1 MGELVQVH
9 SIIESKKVNEAIQ
22 QEIDKKSKM
31 YEGDF
36 KRFEQY
42 AKQQSLELSFATLER
57 YLLHTIETGLKLS
70 TFNKRSAGVKH
81 YLVNHYKLIET
92 EDQSKRITLLRQK
105 YNHTD
110 YAKQK
115 LMKGQSAQSKNE
127 VMALIEKLDTRA
139 KAIALFNLITACRP
153 SEMINIKIEDIDLD
167 TCSVNVYMQK
177 QSEWKSKR
185 LTLECVNAVRAYIKE
200 YGLTKG
206 SYLVGKVDKH
216 NKYHNTKISD
226 TAYRKSIHKWLGFA
240 PYTLRKTQIS
250 AMHEAGADLA
260 TIAKQ
265 SGHKNLETINKHY
278 LSVNDRTID
287 KYL

>member
-1 MGELVQVH
+1 MGELIQVQ
-9 SIIESKKVNEAIQ
+9 SIIEDKKVNDAIQ

-36 KRFEQY
+36 NRFMHYAEQM
-42 AKQQSLELSFATLER
+42 KQPISFETLEK

-70 TFNKRSAGVKH
+70 TFNKRSAGIKH
-81 YLVNHYKLIET
+81 FLVNIYGLIET
-92 EDQSKRITLLRQK
+92 EDQNKRIALLRQK
-105 YNHTD
+105 YNHTA

-115 LMKGQSAQSKNE
+115 LMKGQSAQSKSE

-139 KAIALFNLITACRP
+139 KAISLFNLITACRP

-167 TCSVNVYMQK
+167 NCSVNVYMQK
-177 QSEWKSKR
+177 QSDWQSKR

-200 YGLTKG
+200 YGLNDE
-206 SYLVGKVDKH
+206 SYLVGKVDRY
-216 NKYHNTKISD
+216 NKYHNTRISD
-226 TAYRKSIHKWLGFA
+226 TAYRKSINKWLGFA

>member
-1 MGELVQVH
+1 MGELIQVQSLV
-9 SIIESKKVNEAIQ
+9 ENKKVNDNIQ
-22 QEIDKKSKM
+22 QQIDNKSKM

-36 KRFEQY
+36 NRFMQY
-42 AKQQSLELSFATLER
+42 AEQKKQPISFETLEK

-70 TFNKRSAGVKH
+70 TFNKRSAGIKH
-81 YLVNHYKLIET
+81 FLVNACGLTET
-92 EDQSKRITLLRQK
+92 EEQNKRIALLRQK
-105 YNHTD
+105 YNDTD

-115 LMKGQSAQSKNE
+115 LIKGQSAQSKDE
-127 VMALIEKLDTRA
+127 VKALIEKLGTRA

-167 TCSVNVYMQK
+167 NCSVNVYMQK

-185 LTLECVNAVRAYIKE
+185 LTLESVNAIRAYIKE
-200 YGLTKG
+200 YGLNND
-206 SYLVGKVDKH
+206 SYLVGKVDRY

-278 LSVNDRTID
+278 LSVNDRTVD

>member
-1 MGELVQVH
+1 MGELIQVQ
-9 SIIESKKVNEAIQ
+9 SIIENKKVNDAIQ

-42 AKQQSLELSFATLER
+42 AKQRSLELSFATLEK
-57 YLLHTIETGLKLS
+57 YLLHTIQKGLKLS
-70 TFNKRSAGVKH
+70 TFNKRSAGIKH
-81 YLVNHYKLIET
+81 FLVNTYRLVET
-92 EDQSKRITLLRQK
+92 EEQNKRIALLRQK

-115 LMKGQSAQSKNE
+115 LMKGQSAQSKSE
-127 VMALIEKLDTRA
+127 VMALIDKLDTRA

-167 TCSVNVYMQK
+167 NCSVNVYMVK

-185 LTLECVNAVRAYIKE
+185 LTLECVNAVRAYVVE
-200 YGLTKG
+200 YGLTKEC
-206 SYLVGKVDKH
+206 YLVGKVDKH

-226 TAYRKSIHKWLGFA
+226 TAYRKSIHKWLKFA

>member
-1 MGELVQVH
+1 MGELIQVQ
-9 SIIESKKVNEAIQ
+9 SIIENKKVNDAIQ

-42 AKQQSLELSFATLER
+42 AKQQSLELSFATLEK
-57 YLLHTIETGLKLS
+57 YLLHTIQKGLKLS
-70 TFNKRSAGVKH
+70 TFNKRSAGIKH
-81 YLVNHYKLIET
+81 FLVNTYGLVET
-92 EDQSKRITLLRQK
+92 EEQNKRIALLRQK

-115 LMKGQSAQSKNE
+115 LMKGQSAQSKSE
-127 VMALIEKLDTRA
+127 VMALIDKLDTRA

-167 TCSVNVYMQK
+167 NCSVNVYMVK

-185 LTLECVNAVRAYIKE
+185 LTLECVNAVRAYVVE
-200 YGLTKG
+200 YGLTKEC
-206 SYLVGKVDKH
+206 YLVGKVDKH

-226 TAYRKSIHKWLGFA
+226 TAYRKSIHKWLKFA

>member
-1 MGELVQVH
+1 MGELVQVQ
-9 SIIESKKVNEAIQ
+9 SIIESKKVNDAIQ
-22 QEIDKKSKM
+22 QEIFKKSKM

-36 KRFEQY
+36 KRFIQYIEQI
-42 AKQQSLELSFATLER
+42 QQPISFETLEK

-70 TFNKRSAGVKH
+70 TFNKRSAGIKH
-81 YLVNHYKLIET
+81 FLVNTYGLIET
-92 EDQSKRITLLRQK
+92 EDQNKRIALLRQK
-105 YNHTD
+105 YNDID

-115 LMKGQSAQSKNE
+115 LMKGQSAQSKSE
-127 VMALIEKLDTRA
+127 VIALIEKLDTRA
-139 KAIALFNLITACRP
+139 KAISLFNLITACRP
-153 SEMINIKIEDIDLD
+153 SEMINIKIENIDLD
-167 TCSVNVYMQK
+167 NCSVDVYMQK

-206 SYLVGKVDKH
+206 DYLVGKVDKH

-265 SGHKNLETINKHY
+265 SGHKNLETINRHY
-278 LSVNDRTID
+278 LSVNDRTVD